1 MIVYLLATEK
11 NLAANTP
18 DASVCLGLDEL
29 TILSKD
35 CKCPPLYLGLP
46 PLDLSHLLMLRS
58 LMLALLPL
66 SKYINGPIVSGHMDD
81 ISP

>member
-1 MIVYLLATEK
+1 MIVYHLLRKKVRE
-11 NLAANTP
+11 ANTP

-29 TILSKD
+29 STLSKD
-35 CKCPPLYLGLP
+35 GKCLPLYLGLP
-46 PLDLSHLLMLRS
+46 PLDPSHLYMLRS

-66 SKYINGPIVSGHMDD
+66 SKYISGPSVSGHMDD